1 MIYGSRIAGTGAASP
16 DRVLTNADLE
26 RMVNTS
32 DEWIVTRTG
41 ISERRIASE
50 GEATSDL
57 AERAGRQALEA
68 AGVDPID
75 VDLILVSTVTPDMF
89 FPSTG
94 CLLQD
99 RLGASHAAAFDL
111 SAACSGFIYGLSV
124 ADAYLRAGV
133 MRNIL
138 LIGAETLSR
147 VVDWNDRN
155 TCVLFAD
162 GSGAALVQRTTGH
175 SRVLSTHLFA
185 DGSRGGQLIIPGG
198 GSRYPISQKVL
209 DENLVT
215 IKMANGNEV
224 FKVAVRSMEEAAMAA
239 LKANGVEVSDI
250 DLFVPHQ
257 ANARIIYAM
266 AQRLGLPRERVVVN
280 IDRFGNTS
288 AASIPI
294 ALDEAVRAGRLKS
307 GDLLLLAAFG
317 GGLTWG
323 SALIRW

>member
-1 MIYGSRIAGTGAASP
+1 MYGSRIAGTGASVP

-26 RMVNTS
+26 RIVNTS

-41 ISERRIASE
+41 ISERRIASDSQ
-50 GEATSDL
+50 ATSDL
-57 AERAGRQALEA
+57 AERAAARALEA
-68 AGVDPID
+68 AAVDPID
-75 VDLILVSTVTPDMF
+75 VELIVVSTVTPDTF

-94 CLLQD
+94 CILQD

-124 ADAYLRAGV
+124 ADAYLRAGL

-138 LIGAETLSR
+138 VIGAETLSK
-147 VVDWNDRN
+147 VVDWSDRG

-162 GSGAALVQRTTGH
+162 GAGAALVQRTTGD
-175 SRVLSTHLFA
+175 SRILSTHLYA
-185 DGSRGGQLIIPGG
+185 DGSKGKQLIIPGG
-198 GSRYPISQKVL
+198 GSRHPVSQKVL
-209 DENLVT
+209 DENLVK

-224 FKVAVRSMEEAAMAA
+224 FKVAVRSMEDAALAA
-239 LKANGVEVSDI
+239 LKANGAEVSDI

-257 ANARIIYAM
+257 ANARIINAV
-266 AQRLGLPRERVVVN
+266 AQRLGVPKERIVVN

-294 ALDEAVRAGRLKS
+294 ALDEAVRAGRLKP
-307 GDLLLLAAFG
+307 GDLLLMAAFG

>member
-1 MIYGSRIAGTGAASP
+1 MYGSRIAGTGASVP

-26 RMVNTS
+26 RIVSTS

-41 ISERRIASE
+41 ISERRIASDSQ
-50 GEATSDL
+50 ATSDL
-57 AERAGRQALEA
+57 AVRAAATALEA

-75 VDLILVSTVTPDMF
+75 VELIVVSTVTPDTF

-94 CLLQD
+94 CILQD

-124 ADAYLRAGV
+124 ADAYLRAGL

-138 LIGAETLSR
+138 VIGAETLSK
-147 VVDWNDRN
+147 VVDWSDRG

-162 GSGAALVQRTTGH
+162 GAGAALVQRTTGD
-175 SRVLSTHLFA
+175 SRILSTHLYA
-185 DGSRGGQLIIPGG
+185 DGSKGKQLIIPGG
-198 GSRYPISQKVL
+198 GSRHPVSQKVL

-224 FKVAVRSMEEAAMAA
+224 FKVAVRSMEDAALAA
-239 LKANGVEVSDI
+239 LKANGAEVTDI

-257 ANARIIYAM
+257 ANARIINAV
-266 AQRLGLPRERVVVN
+266 AQRLGVPKERIVVN

-288 AASIPI
+288 AASIPM

>member
-1 MIYGSRIAGTGAASP
+1 MYGSRIVGTGASVP

-26 RMVNTS
+26 RIISTS

-41 ISERRIASE
+41 ISERRIATDSQ
-50 GEATSDL
+50 ATSDL
-57 AERAGRQALEA
+57 AEQAALRALEA
-68 AGVDPID
+68 AAVDPID
-75 VDLILVSTVTPDMF
+75 VDLILVGTVTPDMF
-89 FPSTG
+89 FPSTA
-94 CLLQD
+94 CVLQE

-124 ADAYLRAGV
+124 ADAYLRSSI

-138 LIGAETLSR
+138 VIGAETLSK
-147 VVDWNDRN
+147 VVDWSDRA

-162 GSGAALVQRTTGH
+162 GAGAALMQRTTGD
-175 SRVLSTHLFA
+175 SRVLSTHLYA
-185 DGSRGGQLIIPGG
+185 DGSKGRQLIIPGG
-198 GSRYPISQKVL
+198 GSRHPISQKVL
-209 DENLVT
+209 DENLAK

-224 FKVAVRSMEEAAMAA
+224 FKVAVRSMEEAALAA
-239 LKANGVEVSDI
+239 LKANGAEVSDI

-257 ANARIIYAM
+257 ANARIIYAV
-266 AQRLGLPRERVVVN
+266 AQRLGLPKERIVVN
-280 IDRFGNTS
+280 IGRFGNTS

-294 ALDEAVRAGRLKS
+294 ALDEAVRAGRLKP
-307 GDLLLLAAFG
+307 GDLLLLVAFG

>member
-1 MIYGSRIAGTGAASP
+1 MYGSRIVGTGASVP
-16 DRVLTNADLE
+16 DQVLTNADLE
-26 RMVNTS
+26 RIVSTS

-41 ISERRIASE
+41 ISERRIATDSQ
-50 GEATSDL
+50 ATSDL
-57 AERAGRQALEA
+57 AVRAAARALEA
-68 AGVDPID
+68 AAVDPID
-75 VDLILVSTVTPDMF
+75 VELIVVSTVTPDTF

-94 CLLQD
+94 CILQD

-124 ADAYLRAGV
+124 ADAYLRAGL

-138 LIGAETLSR
+138 VIGAETLSK
-147 VVDWNDRN
+147 VVDWSDRG

-162 GSGAALVQRTTGH
+162 GAGAALVQRTTGD
-175 SRVLSTHLFA
+175 SRILSTHLYA
-185 DGSRGGQLIIPGG
+185 DGSKGKQLIIPGG
-198 GSRYPISQKVL
+198 GSRYPVSQKVL
-209 DENLVT
+209 DENLVK

-224 FKVAVRSMEEAAMAA
+224 FKVAVRSMEDAALAA
-239 LKANGVEVSDI
+239 LKANGAEITDI

-257 ANARIIYAM
+257 ANARIINAV
-266 AQRLGLPRERVVVN
+266 AQRLGVPKERIVVN

-294 ALDEAVRAGRLKS
+294 ALDEAVRAGRLKP

>member
-1 MIYGSRIAGTGAASP
+1 MYGSRIAGTGSSVP
-16 DRVLTNADLE
+16 DRILTNADLE
-26 RMVNTS
+26 RIVSTS

-41 ISERRIASE
+41 ISERRIAAD

-57 AERAGRQALEA
+57 AERAGRHALEA

-75 VDLILVSTVTPDMF
+75 VNLILVSTVTPDMF

-99 RLGASHAAAFDL
+99 RLGALHAAAFDL
-111 SAACSGFIYGLSV
+111 SAACSGFVYGLSV

-138 LIGAETLSR
+138 VIGAETLSK
-147 VVDWNDRN
+147 VVDWTDRT

-162 GSGAALVQRTTGH
+162 GAGAALMQRTTGD
-175 SRVLSTHLFA
+175 SRVLSTHLYA

-198 GSRYPISQKVL
+198 GSRHPISHKVV
-209 DENLVT
+209 DENLAK

-224 FKVAVRSMEEAAMAA
+224 FKTAVRAMEEAAVAA

-250 DLFVPHQ
+250 DLLVPHQ
-257 ANARIIYAM
+257 ANARIINAT
-266 AQRLGLPRERVVVN
+266 AQRLGLPKERIVMN

-294 ALDEAVRAGRLKS
+294 ALDGAVRAGRLKP
-307 GDLLLLAAFG
+307 GDLLLLVAFG

>member
-1 MIYGSRIAGTGAASP
+1 MYGSRIAGTGSSVP
-16 DRVLTNADLE
+16 DRVLSNADLE
-26 RMVNTS
+26 RIVSTS

-41 ISERRIASE
+41 ISERRIAAD

-57 AERAGRQALEA
+57 AERAGRRALEA
-68 AGVDPID
+68 AGVDPMD

-94 CLLQD
+94 CLLQG
-99 RLGASHAAAFDL
+99 RLGALHAAAFDL

-124 ADAYLRAGV
+124 ADAYLRAGL

-138 LIGAETLSR
+138 VIGAETLSKL
-147 VVDWNDRN
+147 VDWKDRN

-162 GSGAALVQRTTGH
+162 GAGAALVQRTTGDA
-175 SRVLSTHLFA
+175 RVLSTHLYA
-185 DGSRGGQLIIPGG
+185 DGSKGGQLIVPGG
-198 GSRYPISQKVL
+198 GSRHPISQKVV
-209 DENLVT
+209 DENLAK

-224 FKVAVRSMEEAAMAA
+224 FKTAVRAMEEAAVAA
-239 LKANGVEVSDI
+239 LKANGVEISDI

-257 ANARIIYAM
+257 ANGRIISAT
-266 AQRLGLPRERVVVN
+266 AQRLGLPRERIVVN
-280 IDRFGNTS
+280 IGRFGNTS

-294 ALDEAVRAGRLKS
+294 ALDEAVRAGRLRP
-307 GDLLLLAAFG
+307 GDLLLMVAFG

-323 SALIRW
+323 SALVRW

>member
-1 MIYGSRIAGTGAASP
+1 MYGSRIAGVGASVP
-16 DRVLTNADLE
+16 DQVLTNADLE
-26 RMVNTS
+26 RIVSTS

-41 ISERRIASE
+41 ISERRIASDSQ
-50 GEATSDL
+50 ATSDL
-57 AERAGRQALEA
+57 AERAAARALEA
-68 AGVDPID
+68 AAVDPID
-75 VDLILVSTVTPDMF
+75 VELIVVSTVTPDTF

-94 CLLQD
+94 CILQD

-124 ADAYLRAGV
+124 ADAYLRAGL

-138 LIGAETLSR
+138 VIGAETLSK
-147 VVDWNDRN
+147 VVDWSDRG

-162 GSGAALVQRTTGH
+162 GAGAALVQRTTGD
-175 SRVLSTHLFA
+175 SRILSTHLFA
-185 DGSRGGQLIIPGG
+185 DGSKGKQLIIPGG
-198 GSRYPISQKVL
+198 GSRHPVSQKVL
-209 DENLVT
+209 DENLVK

-224 FKVAVRSMEEAAMAA
+224 FKVAVRSMEDAALAA
-239 LKANGVEVSDI
+239 LKANGAEVSDI

-257 ANARIIYAM
+257 ANARIINAV
-266 AQRLGLPRERVVVN
+266 AQRLGVPKERIVVN

-294 ALDEAVRAGRLKS
+294 ALDEAVRAGRLKP

>member
-1 MIYGSRIAGTGAASP
+1 MYGSRIVGTGSSVP
-16 DRVLTNADLE
+16 DRVLSNADLE
-26 RMVNTS
+26 RIVSTS

-41 ISERRIASE
+41 ISERRIAAD

-57 AERAGRQALEA
+57 AERAGRRALEA

-94 CLLQD
+94 CLLQE
-99 RLGASHAAAFDL
+99 RLGTLHAAAFDL

-124 ADAYLRAGV
+124 ADAYLRAGL

-138 LIGAETLSR
+138 VIGAETLSKL
-147 VVDWNDRN
+147 VDWKDRN

-162 GSGAALVQRTTGH
+162 GAGAALVQRTTGDA
-175 SRVLSTHLFA
+175 RVLSTHLYA
-185 DGSRGGQLIIPGG
+185 DGSKGGQLIVPGG
-198 GSRYPISQKVL
+198 GSRHPISQKVV
-209 DENLVT
+209 DENLAK

-224 FKVAVRSMEEAAMAA
+224 FKTAVRAMEEAAVAA
-239 LKANGVEVSDI
+239 LKANGVEISDI

-257 ANARIIYAM
+257 ANGRIINAT
-266 AQRLGLPRERVVVN
+266 AQRLGLPKERIVVN

-294 ALDEAVRAGRLKS
+294 ALDGAVRAGRLKP
-307 GDLLLLAAFG
+307 GDLLLMVAFG

-323 SALIRW
+323 SALVRW

>member
-1 MIYGSRIAGTGAASP
+1 MYGSRIAGTGVSVP

-26 RMVNTS
+26 RIVSTS

-41 ISERRIASE
+41 ISERRIASDSQ
-50 GEATSDL
+50 ATSDL
-57 AERAGRQALEA
+57 AERAAARALEA
-68 AGVDPID
+68 AAVDPID
-75 VDLILVSTVTPDMF
+75 VELIVVSTVTPDTF

-94 CLLQD
+94 CILQD

-124 ADAYLRAGV
+124 ADAYLRAGL

-138 LIGAETLSR
+138 VIGAETLSK
-147 VVDWNDRN
+147 VVDWSDRG

-162 GSGAALVQRTTGH
+162 GAGAALVQRTTGD
-175 SRVLSTHLFA
+175 SRILSTHLYA
-185 DGSRGGQLIIPGG
+185 DGSKGKQLIIPGG
-198 GSRYPISQKVL
+198 GSRHPVSQKVL
-209 DENLVT
+209 DENLVK

-224 FKVAVRSMEEAAMAA
+224 FKVAVRSMEDAALAA
-239 LKANGVEVSDI
+239 LKANGAEITDI

-257 ANARIIYAM
+257 ANARIINAV
-266 AQRLGLPRERVVVN
+266 AQRLGMPKERIVMN

-294 ALDEAVRAGRLKS
+294 ALNEAVRAGRLKP

>member
-1 MIYGSRIAGTGAASP
+1 MYGSRIAGTGAAVP
-16 DRVLTNADLE
+16 DRVLTNAELE
-26 RMVNTS
+26 RIINTS

-41 ISERRIASE
+41 ISERRIASD

-57 AERAGRQALEA
+57 AEHAARRALEA
-68 AGVDPID
+68 ASVDPMD

-94 CLLQD
+94 CVLQE
-99 RLGASHAAAFDL
+99 RLGAAHAAAFDL

-124 ADAYLRAGV
+124 ADAYLRAGI

-138 LIGAETLSR
+138 VIGAETLSKL
-147 VVDWNDRN
+147 VDWNDRT
-155 TCVLFAD
+155 TCVLFGD
-162 GSGAALVQRTTGH
+162 GAGAALVQRTTGE

-185 DGSRGGQLIIPGG
+185 DGSKGRQLIVPGG
-198 GSRYPISQKVL
+198 GSRHPVCQRVL
-209 DENLVT
+209 DENLVK

-224 FKVAVRSMEEAAMAA
+224 FKVAVRSMEEAAVAA
-239 LKANGVEVSDI
+239 LKANGAEVSDI

-266 AQRLGLPRERVVVN
+266 AQRLGLPRERLVVN
-280 IDRFGNTS
+280 IGRFGNTS
-288 AASIPI
+288 AASIPM
-294 ALDEAVRAGRLKS
+294 ALDEAVRVGRLKP
-307 GDLLLLAAFG
+307 GNLLLLAAFG

>member
-1 MIYGSRIAGTGAASP
+1 MYGSRIVGTGASVP

-26 RMVNTS
+26 RIVSTS

-41 ISERRIASE
+41 ISERRIAADSQ
-50 GEATSDL
+50 ATSDL
-57 AERAGRQALEA
+57 AEQAARRALEA
-68 AGVDPID
+68 AGVDPLD
-75 VDLILVSTVTPDMF
+75 VDLILVCTVTPDMF

-94 CLLQD
+94 CILQD

-124 ADAYLRAGV
+124 ANAYLRTSV

-138 LIGAETLSR
+138 VIGAETLSK
-147 VVDWNDRN
+147 VVDWSDRA

-162 GSGAALVQRTTGH
+162 GAGAALVQRTTGD
-175 SRVLSTHLFA
+175 SRVLSTHLYA
-185 DGSRGGQLIIPGG
+185 DGSKGKQLIIPGG

-209 DENLVT
+209 DENLVK
-215 IKMANGNEV
+215 IKMSNGNEV
-224 FKVAVRSMEEAAMAA
+224 FKTAVRSMEDAAVAA
-239 LKANGVEVSDI
+239 LKANGFEVSDI

-257 ANARIIYAM
+257 ANARIIYAV

-280 IDRFGNTS
+280 IGHTGNTS

-294 ALDEAVRAGRLKS
+294 ALDEAVRAGRLKA
-307 GDLLLLAAFG
+307 GDLVLLAAFG